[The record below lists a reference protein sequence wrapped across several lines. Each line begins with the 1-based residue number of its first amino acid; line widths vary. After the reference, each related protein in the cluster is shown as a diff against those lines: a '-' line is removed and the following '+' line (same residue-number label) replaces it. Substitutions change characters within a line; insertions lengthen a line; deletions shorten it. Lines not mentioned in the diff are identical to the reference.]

1 MATWLL
7 KTEPGEY
14 SFADLVRDKRT
25 VWSGVTNALAL
36 KHMRDMRN
44 GDAAFIYHTG
54 DEKQVVGL
62 GKVAS
67 DPYPDP
73 KAENPKIVAIDIV
86 PLRPFDWPVPLT
98 AIKAD
103 KRFENFPLVRM
114 GRLSVMPVPAAIE
127 KALLKMAGG

>member
-14 SFADLVRDKRT
+14 GFADLMRDKRT
-25 VWSGVTNALAL
+25 VWGGVTSALAL
-36 KHMRDMRN
+36 KYIRAMRK

-54 DEKQVVGL
+54 AEKQIVGL
-62 GKVAS
+62 ADVAS

-73 KAENPKIVAIDIV
+73 KAGNAKIVVIDIAPV
-86 PLRPFDWPVPLT
+86 RPFDWPVPLS

-103 KRFENFPLVRM
+103 KRFKDFPLVRM
-114 GRLSVMPVPAAIE
+114 GRLSVMPVPPATE